1 MNSITDKVLELNKSI
16 ELLNLELKRNR
27 ETKSKDD
34 PEYVSDE
41 YMAKVQ
47 SVIANL
53 DIYNFHN
60 YTLKNEVSEFYHK
73 SKKFLSVNE
82 SIILGLIKSIIKY
95 DISETKKNFLTFNE
109 IFGTS
114 ENIINKE
121 DFDNNNKIYN
131 EALRAV
137 NKILN
142 RHKYYNKPMDKDSE
156 DNFDLDKCL
165 NNLMKAKPTIE
176 FFYIKIIIIAII
188 NHTIKLI
195 NTCYKNSKD
204 INTNNNT
211 KEINEVEISPS
222 IYNDLFI
229 EYAYI
234 RDNSFL
240 IERSF
245 SDTFYEFRNKH
256 NISFTLQ
263 DLLADI
269 FWNIVFHDK
278 NICQKYFNLYT
289 REEKCNEEV
298 KDMIKNIYNA
308 LAGQKNPVKDQI
320 IKILGLTNIE
330 QNKIN
335 LISSI
340 LNQQVLNHDLIHNE
354 LMKYLNGHCIHCN
367 NKLCMKK
374 CKNKEIVQE
383 TNSDDNNANNGLSFE
398 NKTVDEI
405 INYINEDKDNKKKK
419 KKRNKKKKNKKNDE
433 EIENKN
439 VEDKNEINIEK
450 EDLIVNEFKQF
461 ILDNIIDA
469 NKINKIKPVISQDY
483 LKIISEKY

>member
-1 MNSITDKVLELNKSI
+1 
-16 ELLNLELKRNR
+16 
-27 ETKSKDD
+27 
-34 PEYVSDE
+34 
-41 YMAKVQ
+41 
-47 SVIANL
+47 
-53 DIYNFHN
+53 
-60 YTLKNEVSEFYHK
+60 
-73 SKKFLSVNE
+73 
-82 SIILGLIKSIIKY
+82 
-95 DISETKKNFLTFNE
+95 
-109 IFGTS
+109 
-114 ENIINKE
+114 
-121 DFDNNNKIYN
+121 
-131 EALRAV
+131 
-137 NKILN
+137 
-142 RHKYYNKPMDKDSE
+142 MDKDSE

-354 LMKYLNGHCIHCN
+354 LMKYLNGHC
-367 NKLCMKK
+367 
-374 CKNKEIVQE
+374 V
-383 TNSDDNNANNGLSFE
+383 
-398 NKTVDEI
+398 I
-405 INYINEDKDNKKKK
+405 INC
-419 KKRNKKKKNKKNDE
+419 
-433 EIENKN
+433 
-439 VEDKNEINIEK
+439 V
-450 EDLIVNEFKQF
+450 
-461 ILDNIIDA
+461 
-469 NKINKIKPVISQDY
+469 
-483 LKIISEKY
+483 

>member
-16 ELLNLELKRNR
+16 ELLNLELKRNHN
-27 ETKSKDD
+27 TKSKDD

-41 YMAKVQ
+41 YIEKVQ

-60 YTLKNEVSEFYHK
+60 YTLKNEVSDFYHN
-73 SKKFLSVNE
+73 SKKHLSVNE
-82 SIILGLIKSIIKY
+82 SIVLGLIKSIIKY
-95 DISETKKNFLTFNE
+95 DISETKRKFLTFNE
-109 IFGTS
+109 IFSSS

-131 EALRAV
+131 ETLRAV

-142 RHKYYNKPMDKDSE
+142 QHKYYNKPMDKDSE
-156 DNFDLDKCL
+156 DNFDLDKCI
-165 NNLMKAKPTIE
+165 NNLMKTKSNIE

-188 NHTIKLI
+188 NHTHKLI

-204 INTNNNT
+204 INTDNNT
-211 KEINEVEISPS
+211 KEINEEEINPS

-229 EYAYI
+229 EYVYI
-234 RDNSFL
+234 RDNSYL
-240 IERSF
+240 IERKF
-245 SDTFYEFRNKH
+245 SESFYEFRNKH

-263 DLLADI
+263 DLLGDI

-289 REEKCNEEV
+289 GEEKCNEEV
-298 KDMIKNIYNA
+298 KEMIKNIYNT
-308 LAGQKNPVKDQI
+308 LSSLKNPVKDQI

-330 QNKIN
+330 PNKIN

-354 LMKYLNGHCIHCN
+354 LMNFLNGHSLHCN
-367 NKLCMKK
+367 KHMTNKKPKK
-374 CKNKEIVQE
+374 KEIVQE
-383 TNSDDNNANNGLSFE
+383 TNNDDNNGLSLE

-405 INYINEDKDNKKKK
+405 INYINENHDNKKKK
-419 KKRNKKKKNKKNDE
+419 KKRNKKKKRKKDDE

-439 VEDKNEINIEK
+439 EDDKNERSIEN

-461 ILDNIIDA
+461 IIDNIIDA
-469 NKINKIKPVISQDY
+469 NKINKIKPIISQDY